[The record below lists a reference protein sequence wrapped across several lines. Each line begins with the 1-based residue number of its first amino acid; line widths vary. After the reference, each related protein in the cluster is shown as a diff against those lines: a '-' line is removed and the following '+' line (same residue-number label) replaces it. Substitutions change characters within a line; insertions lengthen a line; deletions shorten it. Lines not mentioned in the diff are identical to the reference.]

1 MRGASGKT
9 KEAKHKLSGHS
20 AHTPHACVLT
30 HIPAAIMLLPL
41 LRLLS
46 LEVSI
51 FSFAALP
58 LPSCHLSDF
67 ILHFGKL
74 PSCVLRNGK
83 LLRRHVCSSR
93 QASAQYHIFCAFN
106 DVLTVN
112 VDRSRQAATDF

>member
-9 KEAKHKLSGHS
+9 KEAKHKLSGHNT
-20 AHTPHACVLT
+20 HTPPAPCVLT

-74 PSCVLRNGK
+74 PSCVLRKGK
-83 LLRRHVCSSR
+83 FLRRH
-93 QASAQYHIFCAFN
+93 ATTFSALLTAF
-106 DVLTVN
+106 
-112 VDRSRQAATDF
+112 